1 MATLPRVGAV
11 GAHPRDHR
19 PALLTDPF
27 LQRPEPD
34 CTEVA
39 WFTEFRGTSHH
50 VLIGDG
56 VGAMSEEELAAAAAG
71 GAARAVRVVA
81 AQTVRLSRVAED
93 HDSHLPADRRPASG
107 IAAREVYRHH
117 ASVALPAGERQPY
130 RVISVLDAQFAVSET
145 FSVGGPLTRG
155 QPAVIMLTSDH
166 QLLANT
172 AANIEFAART
182 ITEQLGPIDAVFMP
196 GDLVNVPDRASE
208 WFDDERGSA
217 FFAVMQGRGDRV
229 ASDGRAY
236 RGAQILQHAPLYPA
250 IGNHEVQGRRAGHT
264 SLNASLNNAVP
275 RSVAEAAYAEVAAS
289 ANPTGDSAVKELW
302 VEDNSFS
309 TTTYEE
315 IFSLPGS
322 GPGGKRYY
330 AVTVGDVRLITLFV
344 TRIWRSDRADPDP
357 AIRATVTRFQES
369 REHLAD
375 PLAQGHGQFIFDDLT
390 VGSQQYE
397 WLRRELGSPAF
408 RDAKFT
414 VVMLHE
420 SPHSLGEN
428 VVPAFTA
435 PRRSEERDAHGG
447 LVGIRYDYPA
457 ADNVLVRDLVPLIED
472 AGVDLVYNGHNHLWN
487 RFTSPAGVHY
497 LEGSNTGNSFGAY
510 HAASGCSRPVP
521 PPPWSSKDTVA
532 QGNPGGLHP
541 AMPTIAPRREDGGR
555 PLPYIA
561 DDNTVVFQ
569 ALNTGTGTITSWYV
583 DMADTAAGAVKF
595 DEFRL

>member
-1 MATLPRVGAV
+1 MWSVWELGPQHTCCKISRRRRGAKVTGVATLPRVGAV
-11 GAHPRDHR
+11 GAHPRDRR

-34 CTEVA
+34 STEVA

-56 VGAMSEEELAAAAAG
+56 VGAMSDEELAAAATG
-71 GAARAVRVVA
+71 GAAHAVRVVA

-117 ASVALPAGERQPY
+117 APVAVPAGEREPY
-130 RVISVLDAQFAVSET
+130 RVISVLGAQFVASET

-182 ITEQLGPIDAVFMP
+182 ITEQLGRIDAVFMP

-217 FFAVMQGRGDRV
+217 FFAVMQGRGSRV

-250 IGNHEVQGRRAGHT
+250 IGNHEVQGRRTGHT

-275 RSVAEAAYAEVAAS
+275 RTVAEAVYAEVAAS
-289 ANPTGDSAVKELW
+289 VNPTGDPAVKEQW

-330 AVTVGDVRLITLFV
+330 AATVGDVRLITLFA

-369 REHLAD
+369 REHLAE

-447 LVGIRYDYPA
+447 LVG
-457 ADNVLVRDLVPLIED
+457 
-472 AGVDLVYNGHNHLWN
+472 
-487 RFTSPAGVHY
+487 
-497 LEGSNTGNSFGAY
+497 
-510 HAASGCSRPVP
+510 SGTTTR
-521 PPPWSSKDTVA
+521 
-532 QGNPGGLHP
+532 Q
-541 AMPTIAPRREDGGR
+541 PT
-555 PLPYIA
+555 
-561 DDNTVVFQ
+561 
-569 ALNTGTGTITSWYV
+569 TSWC
-583 DMADTAAGAVKF
+583 ATSC
-595 DEFRL
+595 R